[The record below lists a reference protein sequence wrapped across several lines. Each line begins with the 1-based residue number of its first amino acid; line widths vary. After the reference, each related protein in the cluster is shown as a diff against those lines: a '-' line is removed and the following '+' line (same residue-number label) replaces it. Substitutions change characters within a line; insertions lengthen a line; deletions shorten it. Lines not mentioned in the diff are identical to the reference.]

1 VPFTIVRE
9 SILPERD
16 IVQLTQIFKQRIAW
30 LRDHDLIADIAKEF
44 EEK

>member
-9 SILPERD
+9 SIIPERD

-30 LRDHDLIADIAKEF
+30 LRDYDLIADITEEFKE
-44 EEK
+44 K